1 MSHSLRSESKTSSEG
16 GEDTC
21 DGFRDCGDV
30 ESAYERGGRAGETA
44 VEAAARSVRSPRFGD
59 VWLLREG
66 EVCLT

>member
-1 MSHSLRSESKTSSEG
+1 MV
-16 GEDTC
+16 
-21 DGFRDCGDV
+21 FVIVV
-30 ESAYERGGRAGETA
+30 ESADERGGRAGETA